1 MPWFSIIMALISFLL
16 TKKKTGDTTKA
27 LAAGALVGLGSYYVS
42 HNTDWGRANLG
53 SLDGVPQSI
62 ALRDKSGN
70 PILKDGQQVYVPAG
84 STVLTNPNGTVKLD
98 ASGTPNIVGATADVL
113 KSWGG
118 TGTAA
123 VIGTTTLATSSSSLS
138 KYLPW
143 VLAGGALLLLT
154 RS

>member
-42 HNTDWGRANLG
+42 HETDWGRANLG
-53 SLDGVPQSI
+53 SLDGVAPST
-62 ALRDKSGN
+62 ALVDGNGN
-70 PILKDGQQVYVPAG
+70 PVLKGGQPVYVPAG
-84 STVLTNPNGTVKLD
+84 STVALNPDGTVKLG
-98 ASGTPNIVGATADVL
+98 ASGSPSVIGATADVL

-123 VIGTTTLATSSSSLS
+123 VIGTTAVAASSSSLT

-143 VLAGGALLLLT
+143 LLAGGALLLLT